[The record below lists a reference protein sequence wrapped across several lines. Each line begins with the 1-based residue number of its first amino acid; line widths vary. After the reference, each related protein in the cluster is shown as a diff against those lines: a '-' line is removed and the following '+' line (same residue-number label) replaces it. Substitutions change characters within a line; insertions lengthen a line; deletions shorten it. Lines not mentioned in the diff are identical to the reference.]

1 MIDERLVGTW
11 WAIKKNG
18 YSYNIF
24 KGPSSCSSSGSLP
37 ENAISCWFSPFNV
50 DLQKA
55 LWGENVILFY
65 KNGLRDLLVLTEHVS
80 VEGITFP
87 PEEYIDDNSI
97 TEIEI
102 KPNGDYVIFDS
113 IKI

>member
-11 WAIKKNG
+11 WAFKRNG
-18 YSYNIF
+18 NPYCIF
-24 KGPSSCSSSGSLP
+24 KGPSACSPSGSLP
-37 ENAISCWFSPFNV
+37 DSTCSCWYSPFN
-50 DLQKA
+50 DELQK
-55 LWGENVILFY
+55 
-65 KNGLRDLLVLTEHVS
+65 VLGGPQIIFLYRSPMARMGPVERVS
-80 VEGITFP
+80 TQGITFP
-87 PEEYIDDNSI
+87 PEEYIDDESI

>member
-1 MIDERLVGTW
+1 MIDERLIGTW

-18 YSYNIF
+18 ISYSIF
-24 KGPSSCSSSGSLP
+24 KGPSACSPSGALP
-37 ENAISCWFSPFNV
+37 DNAKTNWHTPF
-50 DLQKA
+50 DEELQKI
-55 LWGENVILFY
+55 LWGIDTVLFY
-65 KNGLRDLLVLTEHVS
+65 NDNANNSRNTTKIS
-80 VEGITFP
+80 VKDVTFP

-113 IKI
+113 IQF